1 MKLTEYCYN
10 ASDFFFSFAVGRSQD
25 FPPCRKIPGLASKMP
40 DEESKVSNYRELV
53 IQEPM
58 SANNLTTPHRFPY
71 SAEIN
76 GNIWQVGKS
85 ETKCSE

>member
-1 MKLTEYCYN
+1 MPVI
-10 ASDFFFSFAVGRSQD
+10 FFSSFAVGRSQD
-25 FPPCRKIPGLASKMP
+25 FPPCRKIPGFASKMP

-58 SANNLTTPHRFPY
+58 SANNLTTPHRFTY